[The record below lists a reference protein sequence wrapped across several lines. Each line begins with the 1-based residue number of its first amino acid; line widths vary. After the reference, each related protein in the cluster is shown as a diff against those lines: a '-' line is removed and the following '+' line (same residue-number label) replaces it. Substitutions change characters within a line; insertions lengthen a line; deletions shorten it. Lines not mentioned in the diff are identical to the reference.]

1 MDAPS
6 QVGSNHKTLRL
17 VRPSV
22 VVLCGPAGC
31 GKSTFAAKYFRP
43 TQVISSDQCR
53 ALVCDDERDQRFQE
67 QAFALLDFILDLRL
81 DLNRLCV
88 VDSTAITQSARW
100 SLLER
105 SRRHGVPC
113 VAVLFDVSLETCLAH
128 DRARPRMVGP
138 AVVERQFQLFQQVKA
153 GISDEGF
160 EQVIVLREEHLDNV
174 QVEIAFR
181 PVVDR
186 AGAPATARQARPVE
200 RRGPRPAPRP
210 HGPRPMASEA
220 SPALGPG
227 QSPSPADVTHPEP
240 AVESNA
246 PGAVTRSPESAMG
259 AAQPSGHDGT
269 S

>member
-1 MDAPS
+1 M
-6 QVGSNHKTLRL
+6 
-17 VRPSV
+17 RPSV

-128 DRARPRMVGP
+128 DQARPRTVGP
-138 AVVERQFQLFQQVKA
+138 AIVERQFQLFQQVKA
-153 GISDEGF
+153 GISEEGF
-160 EQVIVLREEHLDNV
+160 EQVIVLREEDLDNA

-181 PVVDR
+181 PVMDR
-186 AGAPATARQARPVE
+186 AGASATAAHARPFERRSPRPATRLH
-200 RRGPRPAPRP
+200 GPRPAA
-210 HGPRPMASEA
+210 GLA
-220 SPALGPG
+220 SPAPAPE

-240 AVESNA
+240 AAASNA
-246 PGAVTRSPESAMG
+246 PGAPGASRESAQ
-259 AAQPSGHDGT
+259 AAMASVQPSGGDGT